1 MTKQNI
7 HEGEKKQKGFP
18 AGNETPVV
26 IENLTKAY
34 GEHVVFRDLSLT
46 FPAGRTTCL
55 MAPSGAGKTTLLRI
69 LMGLETPDRGT
80 VTGLE
85 TKRISAVFQEPRLC
99 ENLSAFANIRM
110 VRKKKLWEKD
120 KGSWEEISR
129 GMQELGLGGCERQP
143 VREMSGGMRQRVALL
158 RALYARWEILFLDEP
173 FQGLDQ
179 ESRERTM
186 AYTRK
191 LCEGKTVILVTHSM
205 EEAEQ
210 MGQIVRLPV
219 CLM

>member
-1 MTKQNI
+1 M
-7 HEGEKKQKGFP
+7 
-18 AGNETPVV
+18 
-26 IENLTKAY
+26 
-34 GEHVVFRDLSLT
+34 SLT

-158 RALYARWEILFLDEP
+158 RALYARWEVLFLDEP

-210 MGQIVRLPV
+210 MGQIVRLPF
-219 CLM
+219 

>member
-1 MTKQNI
+1 
-7 HEGEKKQKGFP
+7 
-18 AGNETPVV
+18 
-26 IENLTKAY
+26 
-34 GEHVVFRDLSLT
+34 
-46 FPAGRTTCL
+46 

-158 RALYARWEILFLDEP
+158 RALYARWEVLFLDEP

-210 MGQIVRLPV
+210 MGQIVRLPF
-219 CLM
+219 

>member
-1 MTKQNI
+1 MGTETKTEGKKTMTTNAEQN
-7 HEGEKKQKGFP
+7 QK
-18 AGNETPVV
+18 AV
-26 IENLTKAY
+26 IEIR
-34 GEHVVFRDLSLT
+34 HVSKYFGKRKVVNDLSMT
-46 FPAGRTTCL
+46 TYAGEVFGFL
-55 MAPSGAGKTTLLRI
+55 GPNGAGKTTLLRI

-158 RALYARWEILFLDEP
+158 RALYARWEVLFLDEP

-210 MGQIVRLPV
+210 MGQIVRLP
-219 CLM
+219 L

>member
-1 MTKQNI
+1 
-7 HEGEKKQKGFP
+7 
-18 AGNETPVV
+18 
-26 IENLTKAY
+26 
-34 GEHVVFRDLSLT
+34 
-46 FPAGRTTCL
+46 
-55 MAPSGAGKTTLLRI
+55 
-69 LMGLETPDRGT
+69 MGLEAPDEGRIVGME
-80 VTGLE
+80 G
-85 TKRISAVFQEPRLC
+85 KRISAVFQEPRLC
-99 ENLSAFANIRM
+99 ENLSAFANIRL
-110 VRKKKLWEKD
+110 VRKRRLWERRRE
-120 KGSWEEISR
+120 GREEISCA
-129 GMQELGLGGCERQP
+129 MEQLGLGGCERQT

-191 LCEGKTVILVTHSM
+191 LCEGKTVILMTHSM
-205 EEAEQ
+205 AEAEQ